1 MVECRGIRIALA
13 GLVLSACVSLA
24 ACADIVVSPLTIE
37 VAASPA
43 QTGSGTFQ
51 VRNAGTGQ
59 EQVTV
64 SLSGYSL
71 GPDGALEIR
80 QDHRSLAPLLE
91 FSPVTFSLEP
101 EEKVL
106 VTFRFTA
113 PAESGDHWAIF
124 FVEGS
129 AVTPVA
135 ETSGQVQ
142 TTVGIKV
149 RYGVKVIQRDPAA
162 IQSGAIDS
170 MELVRAD
177 PPQLLIRFQNTG
189 TSVLRKATGRIEV
202 HGVSGA
208 LLAEVALEEFTTLPG
223 GTRELT
229 VDIGAEDLPRPGD
242 YQALCI
248 IDFGGAY
255 LVAGELQFSLK

>member
-1 MVECRGIRIALA
+1 MSEWRGIRIALA
-13 GLVLSACVSLA
+13 ALILTLCVPLA
-24 ACADIVVSPLTIE
+24 AWADIVVSPLTIE
-37 VAASPA
+37 VAASPT

-51 VRNAGTGQ
+51 VRNAGTSQ

-80 QDHRSLAPLLE
+80 QDHRSLAPSLE

-106 VTFRFTA
+106 VTFHFRA

-142 TTVGIKV
+142 TTIGVKV

-162 IQSGAIDS
+162 TRSGVIDS
-170 MELVRAD
+170 MDLLRVD
-177 PPQLLIRFQNTG
+177 PPQVLIRFQNTG
-189 TSVLRKATGRIEV
+189 TSVLRKATGRVEV
-202 HGVSGA
+202 RGVSGT
-208 LLAEVALEEFTTLPG
+208 LLVEIALEEFTTLPG
-223 GTRELT
+223 GTRELVAAIPT
-229 VDIGAEDLPRPGD
+229 ERLTRPGE